1 MKLPPLDWVN
11 HDSPYLRQLREGFRL
26 LNFDG
31 ELEAAYHHYHAR
43 VFLIRMRWS
52 LLVAIVLFLVFA
64 VLDSIS
70 LPDEVRNPTLTIRLG
85 LIGPV
90 LLLNWL
96 ATYRS
101 RLLGSLQ
108 LLGGVCALVCGMGV
122 VGIIW
127 VARAHGY
134 PLPYEGIILVT
145 VFFYFLT
152 GLRFVV
158 ASLCGWLI
166 FLAYLAMELINDLDG
181 AVLLYNLFFLATANV
196 IGSVGCY
203 FLEYATRQS
212 FLAQGL
218 LQDLAEK
225 DSLTGLFNRRA
236 FGERA
241 EASWRQAQREQ
252 QPLAVVMMD
261 VDFFKRYNDHYGH
274 NAGDEALRG
283 VSRVIGAQARR
294 PLDMTAR
301 YGGEEFVGLWYD
313 LDEAAV
319 MQILEQLRAEV
330 EALGLAHAKSDIAPV
345 VTLSIGLAWLVPQP
359 HQSLADALRLADV
372 ALYLAKEQGRNRV
385 VGKRPGSSQVA

>member
-1 MKLPPLDWVN
+1 
-11 HDSPYLRQLREGFRL
+11 LREGFRL
-26 LNFDG
+26 LSFDG
-31 ELEAAYHHYHAR
+31 EMEAAYHRYHAR

-52 LLVAIVLFLVFA
+52 LLVAIVLFLAFA
-64 VLDSIS
+64 VLDTIS
-70 LPDEVRNPTLTIRLG
+70 LPGEVRSQTLKIRLG
-85 LIGPV
+85 VIGPM
-90 LLLNWL
+90 LLLTWL

-101 RLLGSLQ
+101 RLLGRLQ
-108 LLGGVCALVCGMGV
+108 LLGGVCALVCGLGV
-122 VGIIW
+122 IGIIW
-127 VARAHGY
+127 VARAHDY

-166 FLAYLAMELINDLDG
+166 FLAYLTMELINDLDG
-181 AVLLYNLFFLATANV
+181 AVLLYNLFFLGTANV

-203 FLEYATRQS
+203 FLEYATRQN

-225 DSLTGLFNRRA
+225 DSLTGLLNRRA

-241 EASWRQAQREQ
+241 EASWRQALREQ

-274 NAGDEALRG
+274 SAGDEALRG

-301 YGGEEFVGLWYD
+301 YGGEEFVGLWYG

-319 MQILEQLRAEV
+319 MKILEQLRAEV

-345 VTLSIGLAWLVPQP
+345 VTLSIGLAWLVPEP
-359 HQSLADALRLADV
+359 HQRLADALRLADV

>member
-1 MKLPPLDWVN
+1 MKLPHLDWVN

-26 LNFDG
+26 LSFDG
-31 ELEAAYHHYHAR
+31 EMEAAYHRYHAR
-43 VFLIRMRWS
+43 VFLVRMRWS
-52 LLVAIVLFLVFA
+52 LLVAIVLFLAFA
-64 VLDSIS
+64 VLDTIS
-70 LPDEVRNPTLTIRLG
+70 LPGAVRSQTLTIRLG
-85 LIGPV
+85 VIGPM
-90 LLLNWL
+90 LLLTWL

-101 RLLGSLQ
+101 RLLGLLQ
-108 LLGGVCALVCGMGV
+108 LLGGVCALICGLGV

-127 VARAHGY
+127 VARAHDY

-166 FLAYLAMELINDLDG
+166 FLAYLTVELINDLDG
-181 AVLLYNLFFLATANV
+181 AVLLYNLFFLGTANV

-203 FLEYATRQS
+203 FLEYATRQN

-225 DSLTGLFNRRA
+225 DSLTGLLNRRA

-241 EASWRQAQREQ
+241 EASWRQALREQ

-274 NAGDEALRG
+274 SAGDEALRG

-301 YGGEEFVGLWYD
+301 YGGEEFVGLWYG

-319 MQILEQLRAEV
+319 MKILEQLRAEV
-330 EALGLAHAKSDIAPV
+330 EALGIAHAKSDIAPV

-359 HQSLADALRLADV
+359 HQSLADAMRLADV